1 MQRKNY
7 QTGSSSVVQ
16 RSAPYLEQAGE
27 TFLKDIVTPL
37 TGQRVKTET
46 FAPSVAAY
54 DPFTQQAQQM
64 AASQAGLGAISFDP
78 TTGAPT
84 TIGAGTGVAGYQPY
98 LDQAGTYGTQA
109 GTTLGGVGAD
119 ITSARGAMGT
129 AGTTLATGL
138 GTLGTAGT
146 ELGAAGTTL
155 GGVPSYLT
163 GAAGYTGPSAYS
175 QFMSP
180 YQTDVIGA
188 TLSEFDKQAAM
199 RQQGISD
206 KAVQLGGYGG
216 GREGVQLAEYQT
228 QSDRDRALLQ
238 AQLLSQGYTQAQALA
253 NQAYGQQLGLGAAQQ
268 GLGTAQAGIAQQRGS
283 LGQLQ
288 GGLGG
293 MQGQLG
299 AQYLGAAGQQ
309 QGLGTAQQGL
319 GGYYAGLA
327 GLQPT
332 LAGGNIQGLGAA
344 GTQALAYQQA
354 VKDAQAQAAQTY
366 AYEPYQRAGF
376 LGSSITGLLAGQQ
389 APYQPQGPTPAA
401 SPLSQALSTGL
412 AAYGIG
418 SMFGR

>member
-1 MQRKNY
+1 MA
-7 QTGSSSVVQ
+7 TETIQ

-37 TGQRVKTET
+37 TGQRVQTET

-54 DPFTQQAQQM
+54 DPFTKKM
-64 AASQAGLGAISFDP
+64 AASQAGLGAISFDSA
-78 TTGAPT
+78 TGAPT
-84 TIGAGTGVAGYQPY
+84 SIGAGTGVAGYQPY

-119 ITSARGAMGT
+119 ITSARAGLGT
-129 AGTTLATGL
+129 AGTSLATGL

-146 ELGAAGTTL
+146 ELGTAGTTL
-155 GGVPSYLT
+155 GGVPSYLSS
-163 GAAGYTGPSAYS
+163 AAGYTGPSAYS

-180 YQTDVIGA
+180 YQSDVIGA

-199 RQQGISD
+199 RQQSISD
-206 KAVQLGGYGG
+206 SAIKMGGYGG
-216 GREGVQLAEYQT
+216 GREGVMQSEYQSE
-228 QSDRDRALLQ
+228 SDRDRALLN
-238 AQLLSQGYTQAQALA
+238 AQLLSQGFSQAQGLA

-268 GLGTAQAGIAQQRGS
+268 GLGGAQAGIAQQRGA
-283 LGQLQ
+283 LGQTQ
-288 GGLGG
+288 GALGA

-299 AQYLGAAGQQ
+299 SQYLGAAGQQ
-309 QGLGTAQQGL
+309 QGLGAAQQDL

-327 GLQPT
+327 GLQPS

-344 GTQALAYQQA
+344 G
-354 VKDAQAQAAQTY
+354 TY

-389 APYQPQGPTPAA
+389 TPYQPQGPAAAA

-418 SMFGR
+418 SMFNR

>member
-1 MQRKNY
+1 MQRKNF
-7 QTGSSSVVQ
+7 QTGTTTSIQ

-37 TGQRVKTET
+37 TGQRVKTEE

-98 LDQAGTYGTQA
+98 LDQAGVYGTQA

-119 ITSARGAMGT
+119 ITAARAGLGT
-129 AGTTLATGL
+129 AGTTLAAGL

-155 GGVPSYLT
+155 GGVPSYLS

-268 GLGTAQAGIAQQRGS
+268 GLGGAQAGIAAQRGA

-309 QGLGTAQQGL
+309 QGLGAAQQGL

-332 LAGGNIQGLGAA
+332 LAGANIQGLGAA

-389 APYQPQGPTPAA
+389 APYQPQGPEPTA